1 MKGRV
6 LIIAGSDPSGG
17 AGIQADIKAVTA
29 LGAYAATAI
38 TAVTV
43 QNTLGVTGIH
53 PVPADIIK
61 GQIDAV
67 LSDIGAD
74 VIKIG
79 MIGSVSTAQIIEAVL
94 KTNPAITAVIDP
106 VLVATS
112 GDALGDSDV
121 AAFIQDRLLPL
132 TTLVTPN
139 MPEAEVLTGLT
150 VTGEATQKLAGQAL
164 VGAGARAALVKG
176 GHDDGDTVTDVL
188 CTRDHPPRAFL
199 KPRIRSTNTHGTG
212 CTLASAIAAGLAQG
226 LDIEQAVTRALDYVW
241 KAIKTAP
248 GLGAGNGPL
257 NHAHPMEKS

>member
-43 QNTLGVTGIH
+43 QNTQGVTGIH
-53 PVPADIIK
+53 PIPGDIIK

-79 MIGSVSTAQIIEAVL
+79 MIGSVATAEIIEETLKANPGIPAVL
-94 KTNPAITAVIDP
+94 DP

-112 GDALGDSDV
+112 GDSLGDSDV
-121 AAFIQDRLLPL
+121 ATFIQDRLLPL
-132 TTLVTPN
+132 TALVTPN

-150 VTGEATQKLAGQAL
+150 VTGEATQKLAGQSL
-164 VGAGARAALVKG
+164 VGAGAKAALVKG
-176 GHDDGDTVTDVL
+176 GHGGGQTVTDVL
-188 CTRDHPPRAFL
+188 CTSDHPPRSFL

-212 CTLASAIAAGLAQG
+212 CTLASAIAAGMAQG
-226 LDIEQAVTRALDYVW
+226 LDIDHAVTQALDYVW

-248 GLGAGNGPL
+248 GLGSGNGPL
-257 NHAHPMEKS
+257 NHAHSLDKG